1 MSVVLITG
9 ATGFIGSR
17 LCGRLTETGAEVHA
31 ISRKPPEQK
40 SARWWNTDLSDLK
53 AVQATIQAIRPTH
66 IYHLAGLVS
75 GSRALDT
82 MLPALQSNF
91 LTAFNVLL
99 ATTEAGSGK
108 IILAGSLEEP
118 DADAQVPCSPY
129 AAAKGSAS
137 AYARTFHALYQT
149 QTVIARIFMTYGP
162 AQSDRTKLIPY
173 VTTSMLK
180 GVSPKLSSGT
190 RLIDFIYVDDVV
202 DGLLACGQSKSAVGC
217 TVDIGSGKL
226 VSIRDLVQK
235 LRAAVPGAP
244 NPLFGAI
251 PDRPL
256 ERVAKANVDHADKLI
271 GWRPTFDLSEGLR
284 RTVEWYRADLRL
296 SPSAQTA

>member
-1 MSVVLITG
+1 M
-9 ATGFIGSR
+9 
-17 LCGRLTETGAEVHA
+17 
-31 ISRKPPEQK
+31 ISRKAPEQQ
-40 SARWWNTDLSDLK
+40 SARSRWWNTDLSDLK
-53 AVQATIQAIRPTH
+53 AVQAAIQTIQPSH
-66 IYHLAGLVS
+66 IYHLASLVS
-75 GSRALDT
+75 GSRALDM
-82 MLPALQSNF
+82 MLPTLQSNF
-91 LTAFNVLL
+91 MTAFNVLL

-162 AQSDRTKLIPY
+162 AQSDQTKLIPY

-180 GVSPKLSSGT
+180 GVSPKLSSGA
-190 RLIDFIYVDDVV
+190 RLIDWIYVDDVV
-202 DGLLACGQSKSAVGC
+202 DGLLACGQSNSAVGC

-226 VSIRDLVQK
+226 VSIRDLVHT
-235 LRAAVPGAP
+235 LRAAIPDAP
-244 NPLFGAI
+244 TPRFGAI

-256 ERVAKANVDHADKLI
+256 ERVTKADVDHSYKLI

-284 RTVEWYRADLRL
+284 RTIEWYRADLRV
-296 SPSAQTA
+296 SSSVQTDSLNSYRGQQKALKIHSD